1 MTKHNVKAEMGSENV
16 FLDLGFDKVEAEEL
30 LIKAKLM
37 AKIVS
42 VIKARKLKQVETAE
56 ILGIDQPKVSAL
68 VNGRL
73 EGFSIERL
81 IRFLNALDTKVDLV
95 FSDLQAG

>member
-1 MTKHNVKAEMGSENV
+1 MNKDTIKAEISSGNV
-16 FLDLGFDKVEAEEL
+16 FLDLDFDKIEAEEL

-42 VIKARKLKQVETAE
+42 VIKARKLKQIETAE

-95 FSDLQAG
+95 FSDLQVG